1 MTITSP
7 MPKLIETKKDLES
20 LIPGEQ
26 VQIRTTN
33 SLYRWFVYEETINN
47 KCSFIARYSS
57 ENIAE
62 AMNFRATEKGIELI
76 CYVDPALPT
85 SLMGDKN
92 RLRQIIVNL
101 AGNAIKFT
109 EQGSVTVRISYSP
122 ERRMVHCVVADT
134 GIGIPSADM
143 PRLFEDFF
151 RASNVEIKGTGLGLS
166 ISKRIV
172 EAHGGKIWAESPWD
186 GNATGT
192 KFSFTLPKPNKAKR
206 RQHR

>member
-62 AMNFRATEKGIELI
+62 AIASLRVTEKNFRIRKSDGAIVVQGDHYEEQLYCFI
-76 CYVDPALPT
+76 DPEYSQKLKM
-85 SLMGDKN
+85 LQD
-92 RLRQIIVNL
+92 
-101 AGNAIKFT
+101 AG
-109 EQGSVTVRISYSP
+109 
-122 ERRMVHCVVADT
+122 
-134 GIGIPSADM
+134 
-143 PRLFEDFF
+143 L
-151 RASNVEIKGTGLGLS
+151 
-166 ISKRIV
+166 
-172 EAHGGKIWAESPWD
+172 
-186 GNATGT
+186 
-192 KFSFTLPKPNKAKR
+192 
-206 RQHR
+206 